1 MKHGSIESGRI
12 INFFRTGKDFKNI
25 ILNHHTIIAFM
36 PSTAIKLLLVKV
48 IMTLIG
54 TKISAR
60 IIVIERA
67 NPIDSLTGVTA
78 KFLKSILYK
87 FADRIVCQTEEPK
100 RLLDLVKLNVNVIGN
115 GANTA
120 STHSYDLNRTSK
132 SQIKIAFLGRIT
144 ELKNPLL
151 LPEICSKLD
160 DFGVTEPVLAGDG
173 DLKQSLLEAFNCK
186 GITNFNY
193 IGELE
198 NVETL
203 FDNLGVLVFISK
215 SEGFPNVILEA
226 LSWGWE
232 VVSFDVEFGPA
243 DISKLDPR
251 VHLVKYM
258 DTNAL
263 VDTIIKVR
271 NKMSQVEYKRRY
283 YLHPKLRSDNVYKQW
298 ESLITDTLR

>member
-1 MKHGSIESGRI
+1 
-12 INFFRTGKDFKNI
+12 
-25 ILNHHTIIAFM
+25 M

-60 IIVIERA
+60 IIVAERA
-67 NPIDSLTGVTA
+67 NPMSSLTGVTS
-78 KFLKSILYK
+78 KFLRSILYK
-87 FADRIVCQTEEPK
+87 FADRIVCQTEGAK
-100 RLLDLVKLNVNVIGN
+100 RLLDPYGKLNVNVIGN
-115 GANTA
+115 GANLP
-120 STHSYDLNRTSK
+120 STQSYDLNRTSK

-160 DFGVTEPVLAGDG
+160 DFGVTEPVAIAGDG

-232 VVSFDVEFGPA
+232 VVSFDIEFGPA
-243 DISKLDPR
+243 DIAKLDPR